1 MTPQCNV
8 APLYSILGQKTE
20 LGKNSYNSNKV
31 WALINNNVSSVVH
44 YYVTNILWEC
54 KRLIMGENGY
64 WTYQNS
70 L

>member
-44 YYVTNILWEC
+44 YYVTNIL
-54 KRLIMGENGY
+54 
-64 WTYQNS
+64 
-70 L
+70 